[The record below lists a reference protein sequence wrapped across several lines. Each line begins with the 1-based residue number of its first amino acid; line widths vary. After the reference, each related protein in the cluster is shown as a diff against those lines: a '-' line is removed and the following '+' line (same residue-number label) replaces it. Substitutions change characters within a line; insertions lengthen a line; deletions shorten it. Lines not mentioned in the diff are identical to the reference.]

1 MRKVCDSL
9 ENAPAEEYFSILLEL
24 AERAAQP
31 GEGVLWLN
39 ARDLERLP
47 KDFQQRLDKITPQG
61 KITLSPTPKELESGF
76 LLAYGPIEMDC
87 TFPSLFQDVYDQLR
101 DAAGAILFAPVQE
114 EKEAL

>member
-1 MRKVCDSL
+1 MRCKQQLIREALNQVCANL

-47 KDFQQRLDKITPQG
+47 EDFQQRLDKITPQG
-61 KITLSPTPKELESGF
+61 KDYPLPHAQGAGKRIPPG
-76 LLAYGPIEMDC
+76 
-87 TFPSLFQDVYDQLR
+87 LR
-101 DAAGAILFAPVQE
+101 SH
-114 EKEAL
+114 